1 MNTLDISLNVAIKT
15 FNQSNTF
22 FTEQGKWV
30 TDKTVTIIT
39 MFCAKSIGSEI
50 VVSRCEYEK
59 QAEDNFALIEN
70 KCETEDDAIAL
81 ALNAIV

>member
-1 MNTLDISLNVAIKT
+1 MDTLNISLNVAIKT
-15 FNQSNTF
+15 FNPLNTF
-22 FTEQGKWV
+22 FLEQGKWIA
-30 TDKTVTIIT
+30 DKTVTVIT

-59 QAEDNFALIEN
+59 QTEDNFAAIEN
-70 KCETEDDAIAL
+70 KCETEDDAIAM